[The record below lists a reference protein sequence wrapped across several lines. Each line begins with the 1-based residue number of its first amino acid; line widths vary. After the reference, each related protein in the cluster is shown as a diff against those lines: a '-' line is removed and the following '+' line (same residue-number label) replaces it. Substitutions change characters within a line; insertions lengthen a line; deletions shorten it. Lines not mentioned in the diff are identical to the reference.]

1 MFYRFS
7 KVDREYLET
16 LAEIHDFKVR
26 KTVTKNLNFLI
37 MGDNAGPTKI
47 NSAIDVGAI
56 LLDENE
62 FKTMIETGEIPQ

>member
-1 MFYRFS
+1 M
-7 KVDREYLET
+7 
-16 LAEIHDFKVR
+16 R

-47 NSAIDVGAI
+47 NSAIDVGAT